1 MAIDWRTNRY
11 EVVETDSSTYADN
24 TFVLSDTGRCPEPV
38 SWHWVRA
45 NQPVDLSVIEDIPA
59 DKIVSIQINDVWERP
74 YATTILRD
82 ESMHDRLAPGTGI
95 GCTAAFVKMVKEK
108 GIKPNAIGVEV
119 ISDAILAKGLEY
131 AANHTYENTK
141 KVLEEAWPEVLQ

>member
-1 MAIDWRTNRY
+1 MT
-11 EVVETDSSTYADN
+11 
-24 TFVLSDTGRCPEPV
+24 VLHQEQESDAQQT
-38 SWHWVRA
+38 
-45 NQPVDLSVIEDIPA
+45 
-59 DKIVSIQINDVWERP
+59 
-74 YATTILRD
+74 
-82 ESMHDRLAPGTGI
+82 
-95 GCTAAFVKMVKEK
+95 FVKMVKEK

>member
-1 MAIDWRTNRY
+1 MIGKKGPTCFLTSSMTIRQKR
-11 EVVETDSSTYADN
+11 VLFSTD
-24 TFVLSDTGRCPEPV
+24 PP
-38 SWHWVRA
+38 
-45 NQPVDLSVIEDIPA
+45 
-59 DKIVSIQINDVWERP
+59 KDVYKRQ
-74 YATTILRD
+74 
-82 ESMHDRLAPGTGI
+82 GI

>member
-1 MAIDWRTNRY
+1 MT
-11 EVVETDSSTYADN
+11 
-24 TFVLSDTGRCPEPV
+24 VLLPEQESDAQQT
-38 SWHWVRA
+38 
-45 NQPVDLSVIEDIPA
+45 
-59 DKIVSIQINDVWERP
+59 
-74 YATTILRD
+74 
-82 ESMHDRLAPGTGI
+82 
-95 GCTAAFVKMVKEK
+95 FVKMVKEK